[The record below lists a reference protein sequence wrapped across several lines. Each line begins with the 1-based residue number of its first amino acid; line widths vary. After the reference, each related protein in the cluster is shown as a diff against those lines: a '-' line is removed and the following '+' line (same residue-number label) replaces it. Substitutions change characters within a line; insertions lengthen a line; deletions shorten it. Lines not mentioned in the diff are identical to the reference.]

1 MENIEYIKDL
11 DCLHF
16 VVNQLTI
23 ENRQLIKN
31 NKSLEKER
39 DELIELIPQFL
50 KDEYIKNKLYNN

>member
-50 KDEYIKNKLYNN
+50 KDEYIKK